1 MLFMAIYASFSRARW
16 PFGSNEKSESDA
28 VTFGLIFQKV
38 LSLEAIFSV
47 TKVYIQ
53 HFRICLEMYVKSDG
67 FHPDVIAQASACIRF
82 VC

>member
-1 MLFMAIYASFSRARW
+1 MWLFTLLSLELYG
-16 PFGSNEKSESDA
+16 PFVNEKSESDA
-28 VTFGLIFQKV
+28 VTFGLIFKTV

-53 HFRICLEMYVKSDG
+53 HFRIYLEMYIKSDG
-67 FHPDVIAQASACIRF
+67 FHPDGIAQASVCIKC